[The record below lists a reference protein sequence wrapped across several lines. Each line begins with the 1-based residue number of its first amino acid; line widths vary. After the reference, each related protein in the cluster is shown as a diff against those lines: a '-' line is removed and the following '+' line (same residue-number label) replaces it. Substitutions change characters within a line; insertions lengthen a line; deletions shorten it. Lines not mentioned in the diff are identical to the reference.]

1 MIRSSA
7 SFVRSRLGQRERP
20 ILKKEEMGYTD
31 NGGALIL
38 VGSHVPGSTSQLE
51 SLLDLPNVYGLELEV
66 DKVLAE
72 KVMPHFN

>member
-1 MIRSSA
+1 ME
-7 SFVRSRLGQRERP
+7 Q
-20 ILKKEEMGYTD
+20 D
-31 NGGALIL
+31 
-38 VGSHVPGSTSQLE
+38 TSQLE